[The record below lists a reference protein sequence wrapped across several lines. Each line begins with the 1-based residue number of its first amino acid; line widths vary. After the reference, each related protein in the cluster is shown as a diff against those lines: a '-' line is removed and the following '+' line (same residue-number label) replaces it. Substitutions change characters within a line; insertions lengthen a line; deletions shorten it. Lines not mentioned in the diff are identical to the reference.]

1 MTTLSPSPSN
11 ERADASKTLSGHA
24 GVTQRVRPLQGTP
37 RVNAMRATSLDCV
50 TATDTSPTIGVS
62 QPASVAEFP
71 VDADRILST
80 RRYALVLA
88 VTIFVTTTIQVLA
101 APVAA
106 LVEGRA
112 EWPLAMPVPIA
123 FTILVL
129 GCAVQAASFLLS
141 NDRPELTVLV
151 TAAVFIGLAVGL
163 SVPSWLIGMYLVIA
177 ISLFLLAAR
186 RSLTTAVVWLVL
198 VVVVTVGALF
208 LWTMMIGLPF
218 SVAVGFV
225 TTEAIRIAA
234 PAMAGTALGVW
245 WGAQTRR
252 VNLARAQAKA
262 AKRDHD
268 KRVEEAEQRE
278 RARIAQELHDVAG
291 QHLAGLI
298 TLADAALT
306 IAPARPD
313 QALHLVEEV
322 RDEGRFAAASLA
334 GALAD
339 LRAVGTEPRETTRDL
354 RQADEL
360 FEYWQ
365 KRGMTIR
372 LATAGPVEELP
383 AVVSTTAYRCTQ
395 EAITNAAKHAPG
407 AEVDIEITAR
417 SNRLDVAITNAP
429 SPSGVAPVPG
439 LSLAWGLSG
448 IRERIDLLR
457 GTLVFG
463 TTPEGGWMVR
473 FVIPV
478 AQPD

>member
-1 MTTLSPSPSN
+1 MIAPADSPS
-11 ERADASKTLSGHA
+11 
-24 GVTQRVRPLQGTP
+24 VTSSITPLGRSDDP
-37 RVNAMRATSLDCV
+37 
-50 TATDTSPTIGVS
+50 
-62 QPASVAEFP
+62 
-71 VDADRILST
+71 DRILRT
-80 RRYALVLA
+80 RRSEFVLA
-88 VTIFVTTTIQVLA
+88 LTVFAMTTIQVLA
-101 APVAA
+101 GPVAA
-106 LVEGRA
+106 FVEGRA
-112 EWPLAMPVPIA
+112 EWPLAVTVPVA
-123 FTILVL
+123 FSILVL
-129 GCAVQAASFLLS
+129 GCAVQAGSFLLS
-141 NDRPELTVLV
+141 NDRPELMVLI
-151 TAAVFIGLAVGL
+151 TTAVFIGLAVGL

-186 RSLTTAVVWLVL
+186 KSLTIAVVWLVA
-198 VVVVTVGALF
+198 VVVVTVSALF

-218 SVAVGFV
+218 SVAVAFV

-252 VNLARAQAKA
+252 VNDARAQAEA
-262 AKRDHD
+262 AKQDHD

-278 RARIAQELHDVAG
+278 RARIAQELHDVVG

-313 QALHLVEEV
+313 EALHLVEEV
-322 RDEGRFAAASLA
+322 RNEGRFAAASLA

-339 LRAVGTEPRETTRDL
+339 LRAVGTEPRERTRDL
-354 RQADEL
+354 RQATEL
-360 FEYWQ
+360 VEYWQ
-365 KRGMTIR
+365 KRGMNIH
-372 LATAGPVEELP
+372 LATAGPVDELP

-407 AEVDIEITAR
+407 AEVIIEIAAP
-417 SNRLDVAITNAP
+417 SNRLEVAIANGP
-429 SPSGVAPVPG
+429 SPVGAATVPG
-439 LSLAWGLSG
+439 LSLGWGLSG

>member
-1 MTTLSPSPSN
+1 
-11 ERADASKTLSGHA
+11 
-24 GVTQRVRPLQGTP
+24 
-37 RVNAMRATSLDCV
+37 
-50 TATDTSPTIGVS
+50 
-62 QPASVAEFP
+62 
-71 VDADRILST
+71 
-80 RRYALVLA
+80 
-88 VTIFVTTTIQVLA
+88 
-101 APVAA
+101 
-106 LVEGRA
+106 
-112 EWPLAMPVPIA
+112 MPVPIA

-141 NDRPELTVLV
+141 NDRPELTVLI
-151 TAAVFIGLAVGL
+151 TTAVFIGLAVGL

-177 ISLFLLAAR
+177 MSLFLLAAR
-186 RSLTTAVVWLVL
+186 KSLPIAVVWLVA

-208 LWTMMIGLPF
+208 LWTIMIGLPL
-218 SVAVGFV
+218 SVAIGFV

-252 VNLARAQAKA
+252 VNLARAQAET
-262 AKRDHD
+262 AKREHD

-306 IAPARPD
+306 IAPARPEE
-313 QALHLVEEV
+313 ALHLVEEV

-354 RQADEL
+354 RQANEL

-372 LATAGPVEELP
+372 LATAGSIEELP
-383 AVVSTTAYRCTQ
+383 AVVSATAYRCTQ

-407 AEVDIEITAR
+407 TDVDIEITAR
-417 SNRLDVAITNAP
+417 SNRLEVVVANGPTPTGAD
-429 SPSGVAPVPG
+429 PVPG
-439 LSLAWGLSG
+439 LSLGWGLSG

>member
-1 MTTLSPSPSN
+1 M
-11 ERADASKTLSGHA
+11 
-24 GVTQRVRPLQGTP
+24 
-37 RVNAMRATSLDCV
+37 
-50 TATDTSPTIGVS
+50 TATDISPTIGAS
-62 QPASVAEFP
+62 LSGAPAELPA
-71 VDADRILST
+71 DADRILST
-80 RRYALVLA
+80 WRSASVLA
-88 VTIFVTTTIQVLA
+88 LTIFVTTTVQVLA
-101 APVAA
+101 VPIAA

-112 EWPLAMPVPIA
+112 EWPLAMPVPVA

-141 NDRPELTVLV
+141 NDRPELTVLI
-151 TAAVFIGLAVGL
+151 TTTVFIGLAVGL

-177 ISLFLLAAR
+177 MSLFLLAAR
-186 RSLTTAVVWLVL
+186 RSMTIAIVWLVA
-198 VVVVTVGALF
+198 VVVVTGGALF

-225 TTEAIRIAA
+225 ATEAIRIAA
-234 PAMAGTALGVW
+234 PAMAGTALGIW

-252 VNLARAQAKA
+252 VNLARAQAET
-262 AKRDHD
+262 AKREHD

-306 IAPARPD
+306 IAPARPEE
-313 QALHLVEEV
+313 ALHLVEEV
-322 RDEGRFAAASLA
+322 RNEGRFAAASLA

-339 LRAVGTEPRETTRDL
+339 LRAVGTEQRETTRDL
-354 RQADEL
+354 RQASEL
-360 FEYWQ
+360 IEYWQ
-365 KRGMTIR
+365 KRGMNIR
-372 LATAGPVEELP
+372 LTTAGPLEELP

-407 AEVDIEITAR
+407 AEVDVEITAR
-417 SNRLDVAITNAP
+417 PNRLEVAIANGL
-429 SPSGVAPVPG
+429 SPVGVPPVPG
-439 LSLAWGLSG
+439 LSLGWGLSG

>member
-1 MTTLSPSPSN
+1 M
-11 ERADASKTLSGHA
+11 
-24 GVTQRVRPLQGTP
+24 
-37 RVNAMRATSLDCV
+37 
-50 TATDTSPTIGVS
+50 TATDISPTIGAS
-62 QPASVAEFP
+62 LSGAPAELPA
-71 VDADRILST
+71 DADRILST
-80 RRYALVLA
+80 WRSASVLA
-88 VTIFVTTTIQVLA
+88 LTIFVTTTVQVLA
-101 APVAA
+101 VPIAA

-112 EWPLAMPVPIA
+112 EWPLAMPVPVA

-141 NDRPELTVLV
+141 NDRPELTVLI
-151 TAAVFIGLAVGL
+151 TTTVFIGLAVGL

-177 ISLFLLAAR
+177 MSLFLLAAR
-186 RSLTTAVVWLVL
+186 RSMTIAIVWLVA
-198 VVVVTVGALF
+198 VVVVTGGALF

-225 TTEAIRIAA
+225 ATEAIRIAA
-234 PAMAGTALGVW
+234 PAMAGTALGIW

-252 VNLARAQAKA
+252 VNLARAQAET
-262 AKRDHD
+262 AKREHD

-306 IAPARPD
+306 IAPARPEE
-313 QALHLVEEV
+313 ALHLVEEV
-322 RDEGRFAAASLA
+322 RNEGRFAAASLA

-339 LRAVGTEPRETTRDL
+339 LRAVGTEQRETTRDL
-354 RQADEL
+354 RQASEL
-360 FEYWQ
+360 IEYWQ
-365 KRGMTIR
+365 KRGMNIR
-372 LATAGPVEELP
+372 LTTAGPLEELP

-407 AEVDIEITAR
+407 AEVDVEITAR
-417 SNRLDVAITNAP
+417 PNRLEVAIANGL
-429 SPSGVAPVPG
+429 SPVGVPPVPG
-439 LSLAWGLSG
+439 LSLGWGLNG